1 MTEQRLPFIPNE
13 ITVHLGSPDSNA
25 PNVTVPFADYI
36 KNVAS
41 SELYPTW
48 PENALRANIIA
59 QVTFALNRIF
69 TEYYRSR
76 GYDFDIT
83 NSTTIDQAFV
93 ENRDVFE
100 NISNLVD
107 ELFNVYIK
115 RQGSV
120 EPIYSLYCDGIR
132 VQCEGMSQWGSVD
145 LAEQG
150 YTPYEILQYYYG
162 DDINLNYNTP
172 AQDIQDSYPGRILRV
187 CSIGNDVN
195 FIETWLN
202 RISKNYPAIPK
213 ITELGGVY
221 TEQTAEAVRTFQRI
235 FSLPQTGE
243 VDEATW
249 YSIQRIYAA
258 VKRLSDLNSEGLSPA
273 EVTGLFPTQVGL
285 GSTGEAVRLVQYYL
299 NFVAYYNNRVP
310 SVYFN
315 GIFDERTEASVRA
328 FQTEYGLPVTGIVD
342 LGTLD
347 VLYSMYRTFRDS
359 IPEGYFE
366 TAPAL
371 YPGFPVGVG
380 ETGDEVRYLQ
390 GYLNLIS
397 NTYTQIPKVNVD
409 SIFGPATE
417 AAVLAY
423 QNIFGLEPTGIADI
437 ETYTS
442 IVQTYLALREGAQ
455 ASPGQYTGDISAEG
469 GS

>member
-1 MTEQRLPFIPNE
+1 MIMQRLPFIPNE
-13 ITVHLGSPDSNA
+13 ITVHLGAPDSNA

-120 EPIYSLYCDGIR
+120 EPIYALYCDGIR
-132 VQCEGMSQWGSVD
+132 VQCDGMSQWGSVD

-162 DDINLNYNTP
+162 ENINLNYNTP
-172 AQDIQDSYPGRILRV
+172 AQDIQDSYPGRILRIG
-187 CSIGNDVN
+187 SIGNDVN
-195 FIETWLN
+195 FAETWLN

-221 TEQTAEAVRTFQRI
+221 TEQTADAVRAFQRI

-243 VDEATW
+243 IDESTW

-273 EVTGLFPTQVGL
+273 EVTGLFPTQLGL

-310 SVYFN
+310 SVKFN
-315 GIFDERTEASVRA
+315 GIFDETTENSVRA
-328 FQTEYGLPVTGIVD
+328 FQAEYGLPVTGIVD

-347 VLYSMYRTFRDS
+347 VLYDMYRTFRDS

-366 TAPAL
+366 TGTAP
-371 YPGFPVGVG
+371 YPGFPIGIG
-380 ETGDEVRYLQ
+380 ETGDEVRFLQ
-390 GYLNLIS
+390 DYLNFIS
-397 NTYTQIPKVNVD
+397 NTYTQIPKITVD
-409 SIFGPATE
+409 GIFGPATE
-417 AAVLAY
+417 TAVLAY

-437 ETYTS
+437 VTYTS
-442 IVQTYLALREGAQ
+442 IVRTYSTLREGAL
-455 ASPGQYTGDISAEG
+455 ASPDQYAGDVSAMG